1 VSQAL
6 QADGLSPDTCVRPL
20 GLDLTSGQRPSM
32 MAMMKLAGDAELKEA
47 ITNVKSAMDKAGV
60 ELSAQVRR
68 CLLACMVIWLT

>member
-1 VSQAL
+1 
-6 QADGLSPDTCVRPL
+6 
-20 GLDLTSGQRPSM
+20 M

-68 CLLACMVIWLT
+68 CLLACMVIWLTCLRRRRSWRCTRISLSVPHPT

>member
-1 VSQAL
+1 
-6 QADGLSPDTCVRPL
+6 
-20 GLDLTSGQRPSM
+20 M